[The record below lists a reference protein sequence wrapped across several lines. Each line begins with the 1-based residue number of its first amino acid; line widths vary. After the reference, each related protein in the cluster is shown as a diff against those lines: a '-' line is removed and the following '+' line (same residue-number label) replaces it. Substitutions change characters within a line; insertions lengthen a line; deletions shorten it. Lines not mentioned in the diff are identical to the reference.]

1 MLKGTITIVGDPY
14 YIGDSGMGNYTAAKS
29 QFENMTADYSI
40 DYQTSEVDITID
52 FRTPIDIDVSK
63 GAYEFGPT
71 KLINQFSGLYQVL
84 TVEST
89 FNRGRFIQ
97 NLTVVRRPG
106 QSSDPSAASGGE
118 VKLLQ
123 DSQNVKLAVAD
134 GATGTGELRTLEEI
148 KASTD
153 LAGFEG

>member
-1 MLKGTITIVGDPY
+1 
-14 YIGDSGMGNYTAAKS
+14 MGNYTAAKS
-29 QFENMTADYSI
+29 QFENMTSDYSI
-40 DYQTSEVDITID
+40 DYQTGEVDITID
-52 FRTPIDIDVSK
+52 FRTPIDIDVNK

-89 FNRGRFIQ
+89 FNRGRFTQ
-97 NLTVVRRPG
+97 NLTVVRRHG

-118 VKLLQ
+118 IKLLQ
-123 DSQNVKLAVAD
+123 DNQNVKPAVAD
-134 GATGTGELRTLEEI
+134 GATGTGELRTPAEI
-148 KASTD
+148 QQSTD